1 MKDLAWRSAVTV
13 AALMVL
19 ALLGPGHGRQPAH
32 QAGGQAP
39 EAQVVAYLQ
48 AVANGDRQAALDHLH
63 LPGQAG
69 AASASRGRAVT
80 DELLA
85 YGSGLEYHVVGVEWQ
100 PAAAPAAL
108 ANEGAW
114 AALANEGAWAA
125 LANEG
130 AWAGIARVR
139 VAAGPPDSAERIYAF
154 DVLASGGRAGD
165 SGGTVRG
172 WAIVDVGR
180 QAEGPLAQSGEE

>member
-19 ALLGPGHGRQPAH
+19 ALLGPGRGRHPAH
-32 QAGGQAP
+32 QAAGGAP

-85 YGSGLEYHVVGVEWQ
+85 HGPDLEYRIVEVEWR
-100 PAAAPAAL
+100 PAAAPVAL
-108 ANEGAW
+108 ADS
-114 AALANEGAWAA
+114 
-125 LANEG
+125 G

-139 VAAGPPDSAERIYAF
+139 VAIGTPESTERIFVF
-154 DVLASGGRAGD
+154 DVLATGSGTGAAAEA
-165 SGGTVRG
+165 VRG
-172 WAIVDVGR
+172 WTIVDIRHDG
-180 QAEGPLAQSGEE
+180 EGPLARTGKE